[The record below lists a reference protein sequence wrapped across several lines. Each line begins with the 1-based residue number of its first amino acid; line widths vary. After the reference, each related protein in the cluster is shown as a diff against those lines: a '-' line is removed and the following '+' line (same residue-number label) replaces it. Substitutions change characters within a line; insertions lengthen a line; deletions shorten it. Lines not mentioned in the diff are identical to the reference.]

1 MILWVSIFMNPI
13 LNLCGCNILE
23 SNSGIIY
30 ITKLS
35 PRRIKEKAAEG
46 KERNL
51 INIVEDIIIAK
62 ESN

>member
-1 MILWVSIFMNPI
+1 MWS
-13 LNLCGCNILE
+13 NILE

-35 PRRIKEKAAEG
+35 PRRIKEKTAEG
-46 KERNL
+46 KEINL

>member
-1 MILWVSIFMNPI
+1 MNPI